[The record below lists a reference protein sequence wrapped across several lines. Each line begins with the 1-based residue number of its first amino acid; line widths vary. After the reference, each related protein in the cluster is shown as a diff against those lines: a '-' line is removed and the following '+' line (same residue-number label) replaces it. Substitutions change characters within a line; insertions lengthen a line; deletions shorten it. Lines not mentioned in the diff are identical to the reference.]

1 MAQKNERIYILNMVT
16 DLVFVITVSVQS
28 YHGEKIL
35 RLLEYLIHP
44 VPGLQIRIVPGSD
57 CSH

>member
-44 VPGLQIRIVPGSD
+44 VPGL
-57 CSH
+57 